1 MMSEVCYALFRTEIG
16 TCAIAWGQRGVL
28 AIELP
33 ASDDSRTRARILRR
47 WPVAAVTAP
56 PDDIRCWIGEIVALL
71 EGETRGLHE
80 VALDMTDVPEFNR
93 RVYEVA
99 RAIPPGSTR
108 TYGDIATDL
117 GDPLL
122 ARAVGQA
129 LGQNPFPI
137 VIPCHRVTAAH
148 GSIGGFSAPG
158 GAHTKVRMLAIE
170 GVQVGEQL
178 ALF

>member
-1 MMSEVCYALFRTEIG
+1 MSVSYALFPTEIG
-16 TCAIAWGQRGVL
+16 TCAIAWGQRGVV

-33 ASDDSRTRARILRR
+33 AGDDSRTRARMLRR
-47 WPVAAVTAP
+47 WPQAAQARPTE
-56 PDDIRCWIGEIVALL
+56 DINRWIGDIVALFT
-71 EGETRGLHE
+71 GEARGLTD
-80 VALDMTDVPEFNR
+80 VSLDMTDIPEFNR

-99 RAIPPGSTR
+99 RAIPPGATR
-108 TYGDIATDL
+108 TYGEIAAEL

-137 VIPCHRVTAAH
+137 VIPCHRVLAAH

>member
-1 MMSEVCYALFRTEIG
+1 MANVCYTLFPTEIG
-16 TCAIAWGQRGVL
+16 ACAIAWGENGVVS
-28 AIELP
+28 IDLP
-33 ASDDSRTRARILRR
+33 SRDESRTRSRILQR
-47 WPVAAVTAP
+47 WPAAIESAP
-56 PDDIRCWIGEIVALL
+56 PEDVSRWIAQIVALL
-71 EGETRGLHE
+71 RGEQTDLRD
-80 VALDMTDVPEFNR
+80 VALDLTDIPQFNR
-93 RVYEVA
+93 QVYDVA

-108 TYGDIATDL
+108 TYGDVAAEL

-158 GAHTKVRMLAIE
+158 GARTKLRMLAIE

-178 ALF
+178 SLF

>member
-1 MMSEVCYALFRTEIG
+1 MADIRYALFPTEIG
-16 TCAIAWGQRGVL
+16 TCAIAWGENGVV

-33 ASDDSRTRARILRR
+33 ARDNSLTRARILKR
-47 WPVAAVTAP
+47 WPAALEATP
-56 PDDIRCWIGEIVALL
+56 PGAVSRWIAEIVALL
-71 EGETRGLHE
+71 QGEGTDLRE
-80 VALDMTDVPEFNR
+80 VTLDLTEIPQFNR
-93 RVYEVA
+93 QVYEVA

-108 TYGDIATDL
+108 TYGEIATEL

-122 ARAVGQA
+122 ARAVGQV

-158 GAHTKVRMLAIE
+158 GARTKIRMLAIE
-170 GVQVGEQL
+170 GVEVGEQL
-178 ALF
+178 SLF

>member
-1 MMSEVCYALFRTEIG
+1 MVTVRYALFQTEIG
-16 TCAIAWGQRGVL
+16 TCAIAWGENGAV

-33 ASDDSRTRARILRR
+33 ARDDSRTRARILQR
-47 WPVAAVTAP
+47 WPMAIEAP
-56 PDDIRCWIGEIVALL
+56 PSGNVTRWIAQIVALL
-71 EGETRGLHE
+71 QGEGTDLRE
-80 VALDMTDVPEFNR
+80 VDLDLTEIPQFNR
-93 RVYEVA
+93 QVYEVA

-108 TYGDIATDL
+108 TYGEIATQL

-158 GAHTKVRMLAIE
+158 GARTKIRMLAIE
-170 GVQVGEQL
+170 GVAVGEQL
-178 ALF
+178 SLF

>member
-1 MMSEVCYALFRTEIG
+1 MAAVRYTLFQTDIG
-16 TCAIAWGQRGVL
+16 ACAIAWGEHGVVS
-28 AIELP
+28 IELP
-33 ASDDSRTRARILRR
+33 SSDESRTRLRVLQR
-47 WPVAAVTAP
+47 WPSAVEGEP
-56 PDDIRCWIGEIVALL
+56 PKNVSHWIAQMVALL
-71 EGETRGLHE
+71 RGESTDLHE
-80 VALDMTDVPEFNR
+80 VNLDLSDVPQFHR
-93 RVYEVA
+93 QVYELA

-108 TYGDIATDL
+108 TYGDIATEL

-158 GAHTKVRMLAIE
+158 GSRTKLRMLAIE
-170 GVQVGEQL
+170 GVEVGEQL
-178 ALF
+178 TLF

>member
-1 MMSEVCYALFRTEIG
+1 MLQVRYTLFPTEIG
-16 TCAIAWGQRGVL
+16 TCAIAWADGGVVS
-28 AIELP
+28 IQLP
-33 ASDDSRTRARILRR
+33 ARDESRTRARILGR
-47 WPVAAVTAP
+47 WSDAIEGAP
-56 PDDIRCWIGEIVALL
+56 PADVDGWIDQIVALL
-71 EGETRGLHE
+71 KGEMRDLGS
-80 VALDMTDVPEFNR
+80 VALDMTDVPQFNR

-99 RAIPPGSTR
+99 RTIPPGSTR
-108 TYGDIATDL
+108 TYGDIATQL

-158 GAHTKVRMLAIE
+158 GSRTKVRMLAIE

-178 ALF
+178 SLF